1 MEMLKEC
8 YYVHIMAAHISIHI
22 QSVDALMDELMVP
35 RMVQLTVLWMVHDSA
50 I

>member
-1 MEMLKEC
+1 M
-8 YYVHIMAAHISIHI
+8 MAAHISIHI
-22 QSVDALMDELMVP
+22 HSMDPLMDELMVL